1 MILYIQ
7 KKKVIVMSEP
17 LPTTLRT
24 STLVKAIKSTQNAV
38 DMLLEGAEKEGA
50 HKALELLRKEL
61 GLSDNQQ

>member
-1 MILYIQ
+1 
-7 KKKVIVMSEP
+7 MSEP